1 MIATGTSTDRNSNT
15 FVHDL
20 TWPTWR
26 KSAIAQRDWDAADS
40 AGRIKVELAA
50 GFKEQLGGK
59 VVFTTLSTIVCFAFF
74 PAPIGKTLH
83 FPLIPYPGCRD
94 MKLMMDGTA
103 HLERV
108 GIAWPNPKMFEK
120 PLHSEGNLIGSD
132 SNNAQEPG
140 NVVHRRTYSNS
151 NSSDDSDSEVE
162 VTTQKA
168 AEKRIDGSNL
178 MDDKN
183 GASTL
188 RQTYDATTDT
198 SLDAL
203 TKTKTSGGKAA
214 SSSGTTALK
223 LRTSRPPIASTRSGY
238 KSPGTSPIAQTS
250 QEPTQLLP
258 SASFQPAAKSKHSVK
273 KSRKT

>member
-1 MIATGTSTDRNSNT
+1 MACRAENVSILRKGESPTSAAVGVSMLHHSIGVPAAQPHHLVSDSLAT
-15 FVHDL
+15 VI
-20 TWPTWR
+20 PPP
-26 KSAIAQRDWDAADS
+26 A
-40 AGRIKVELAA
+40 
-50 GFKEQLGGK
+50 
-59 VVFTTLSTIVCFAFF
+59 
-74 PAPIGKTLH
+74 APISPIAVVKFK
-83 FPLIPYPGCRD
+83 FPSVI
-94 MKLMMDGTA
+94 
-103 HLERV
+103 V
-108 GIAWPNPKMFEK
+108 I
-120 PLHSEGNLIGSD
+120 SD
-132 SNNAQEPG
+132 
-140 NVVHRRTYSNS
+140 TDTDSNS

>member
-1 MIATGTSTDRNSNT
+1 MFLFCVRAN
-15 FVHDL
+15 L
-20 TWPTWR
+20 LLP
-26 KSAIAQRDWDAADS
+26 
-40 AGRIKVELAA
+40 L
-50 GFKEQLGGK
+50 QLGCQCCTTALE
-59 VVFTTLSTIVCFAFF
+59 FLPLSLITLS
-74 PAPIGKTLH
+74 L
-83 FPLIPYPGCRD
+83 
-94 MKLMMDGTA
+94 
-103 HLERV
+103 
-108 GIAWPNPKMFEK
+108 IAWLLLFRRRLLQSHRSAVVKFKFP
-120 PLHSEGNLIGSD
+120 SVIVISD
-132 SNNAQEPG
+132 
-140 NVVHRRTYSNS
+140 TDTDSNS